1 MNKDQSEAL
10 FARIS
15 GYASVMGVLIKRLRQ
30 AWGNPHPYRPSDH
43 YMRGPGPK
51 WREKH
56 GQDRTASG
64 LVQQPMILGDKWDF

>member
-1 MNKDQSEAL
+1 MSQDHSQAL

-15 GYASVMGVLIKRLRQ
+15 RYAGVIGVLIKQ
-30 AWGNPHPYRPSDH
+30 AWDSPHTYRPGDH

-56 GQDRTASG
+56 GPDRAAPG